1 MDTRYAR
8 PARIPPERGPV
19 YIEHL
24 SLTDFRSYHQLDTE
38 LAPGVT
44 VFVGPNGVGKTNIV
58 EAIGYLASL
67 SSHRV
72 STDKPL
78 IGFSAE
84 RALIR
89 GKLVRGVQRTSVE
102 VEINAAGANRARI
115 NRANP
120 VRARAAAGIL
130 KTVLFA
136 PEDLALVKGDPAV
149 RRRYLDEVLVTLVP
163 HQAALRADY
172 ERVLKQRNAL
182 LKSARAAGRFSG
194 AHEAT
199 LDVWDQHLAETGA
212 RLLFARLGL
221 VERLQP
227 HLSLAYAQLTD
238 GSKEASAAYR
248 ATVAGLFD
256 DEDPDAAGTRAG
268 ELHGADPAELT
279 DRFLEALVQH
289 RKKELDRGISLVGPH
304 RDELSLM
311 LGPAPAKG
319 YASHGETWSMALAL
333 RLASYYLLN
342 EEDQTPGASPVLI
355 LDDVFAELDTQR
367 RRKLAKIVSGA
378 EQVLVTAAVPG
389 DIPEELAG
397 RQLRV
402 VPGGIDAEAG

>member
-1 MDTRYAR
+1 
-8 PARIPPERGPV
+8 V

-24 SLTDFRSYHQLDTE
+24 SLTDFRSYQQLDTE

-84 RALIR
+84 RALVR

-194 AHEAT
+194 GHEAT
-199 LDVWDQHLAETGA
+199 LEVWDQHLAETGA
-212 RLLFARLGL
+212 RLLHARLGL

-227 HLSLAYAQLTD
+227 HQ
-238 GSKEASAAYR
+238 
-248 ATVAGLFD
+248 
-256 DEDPDAAGTRAG
+256 
-268 ELHGADPAELT
+268 
-279 DRFLEALVQH
+279 RFLEALVQH

-342 EEDQTPGASPVLI
+342 EEDQTPGATPVLI